1 MVAAYSIVYCE
12 VGTASEPRLP
22 KMSQPFDRE
31 QEAEAH
37 ARRIH
42 ETYNCNGHG
51 MALMVWVL
59 PEDMARVFFDGLTA
73 CGGLGDRHQRPG
85 GNGRHHNTTGHKQPQ
100 MVHTLEDEEGGWND
114 D

>member
-22 KMSQPFDRE
+22 KLSQPFCRE

-42 ETYNCNGHG
+42 EAFNSNGHG

-59 PEDMARVFFDGLTA
+59 PEPLARAFFDGLTA
-73 CGGLGDRHQRPG
+73 CGGLGDRYQRPG
-85 GNGRHHNTTGHKQPQ
+85 GNGRHHKMKSQPQQPQ
-100 MVHTLEDEEGGWND
+100 MVHIEASETGWD
-114 D
+114 DD